1 VPRISDATRA
11 SRRQRIL
18 IAAWVCFAR
27 NGFQAT
33 SIDDVIAASGM
44 SSSAVYRYFRS
55 KDEIIEATVEVG
67 LARLRDRFRAMLEQP
82 TRPTPAEAVALIAG
96 PIQAMSSGTEPD
108 MTRIAMLSWAEVL
121 RRPPLRERS
130 RALCGEALDHAT
142 ALASQWLQDGHV
154 RSGSDPRA
162 VATALFTL
170 IQGMIVWHHLID
182 DVVVDDLLRGL
193 AALGAAV
200 ADGSP
205 TAKRAPPSG
214 HGAPPPND
222 LSTPGAAKR
231 SPEQI

>member
-11 SRRQRIL
+11 GRRQRIL
-18 IAAWVCFAR
+18 AAAWGCFAR

-33 SIDDVIAASGM
+33 SMDDVIAASGM

-82 TRPTPAEAVALIAG
+82 TRPTPAETVALIAG
-96 PIQAMSSGTEPD
+96 PIQGMSSGPEPD

-121 RRPPLRERS
+121 RRPPLRARS
-130 RALCGEALDHAT
+130 RALYGEALDHVT
-142 ALASQWLQDGHV
+142 ELASQWQKDGHL

-170 IQGMIVWHHLID
+170 VQGMVVWNHLID
-182 DVVVDDLLRGL
+182 DVVVDVLLRGL
-193 AALGAAV
+193 SALGAAV
-200 ADGSP
+200 ADETPDRG
-205 TAKRAPPSG
+205 ADAAEVRRRRLAPG
-214 HGAPPPND
+214 
-222 LSTPGAAKR
+222 
-231 SPEQI
+231 